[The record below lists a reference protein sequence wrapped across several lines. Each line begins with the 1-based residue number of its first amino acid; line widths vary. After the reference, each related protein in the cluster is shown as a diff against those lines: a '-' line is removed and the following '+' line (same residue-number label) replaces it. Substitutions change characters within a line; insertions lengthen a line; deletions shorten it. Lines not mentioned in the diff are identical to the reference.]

1 MTGQR
6 FETRESSPFY
16 GVSASVMAP
25 HIRASSST
33 NKLYHYTNA
42 AGLRGILTSRKLWLT
57 DTRFMNDRSEG
68 NYGLVLT
75 QSVVRHMTENM
86 DDHESLFAERLIDR
100 LPMVAG
106 IQSTA
111 ACSFC
116 EKPDLLTQWRA
127 YGNDQVSYCIEFDAS
142 LLRGPGYNFKAEM
155 LKVIYDEAEQI
166 RLIEE
171 VGGRI
176 YDIAKSMRNMDAT
189 DGEVENLISLAA
201 QEVYFPAYWLKH
213 PAFSSEEEWR
223 LTLEINVIKQ
233 VNADTHVRAGRWGF
247 VPYFEW
253 GKEDKSDL
261 PITGIMIG
269 PTEDP
274 SLAVRGLGALLESL
288 KYAPELVQPPSRI
301 PLRAL

>member
-1 MTGQR
+1 
-6 FETRESSPFY
+6 
-16 GVSASVMAP
+16 MAP
-25 HIRASSST
+25 HIQASLSA

-42 AGLRGILTSRKLWLT
+42 AGLKGILKSKKLWLT

-75 QSVVRHMTENM
+75 QWVVRQMMENL
-86 DDHESLFAERLIDR
+86 DDHERLLAERLIDR
-100 LPMVAG
+100 LPVVAG

-127 YGNDQVSYCIEFDAS
+127 YGSDQVSYCIEFDAA
-142 LLRGPGYNFKAEM
+142 LLRAPGYNFKAEM
-155 LKVIYDEAEQI
+155 LKVIYDETEQL
-166 RLIEE
+166 RLIKE

-176 YDIAKSMRNMDAT
+176 YDIAKSIKDMDVT
-189 DGEVENLISLAA
+189 NDEIDNLISWAA
-201 QEVYFPAYWLKH
+201 HQLYFPVYWLKH

-223 LTLEINVIKQ
+223 LTLEINVIKR
-233 VNADTHVRAGRWGF
+233 VKAETHVRAGRWGF

-253 GKEDKSDL
+253 GKEDGSGL

-288 KYAPELVQPPSRI
+288 EYAPELVQPPSKI